1 MRKLNVLPNAYKGI
15 QYGPVNIFL
24 NDDYKEINLNDID
37 LPEGLK
43 FSKDG
48 CITGVPAKSGEFT
61 FEIDFE
67 NSLKK
72 IYKLI
77 VEENTDSLFNRM
89 L

>member
-1 MRKLNVLPNAYKGI
+1 MLIKESIWTCEYI
-15 QYGPVNIFL
+15 L

-61 FEIDFE
+61 FEID
-67 NSLKK
+67 LKN
-72 IYKLI
+72 
-77 VEENTDSLFNRM
+77 V
-89 L
+89 